1 MNKSFLAI
9 TLVLFVVGAVP
20 LSRPGAGWFWE
31 LGNGLGFA
39 ALVAMLYLLIDTR
52 RGGKVRTHQL
62 VGYLALGYLAA
73 HILWFLAGDPI
84 AIEYAKPGASWSMW
98 SAWLALLMLLVLVV
112 SSLPNLRPANYHD
125 HLGFRRW
132 HRVLTMVLLAAT
144 VHHIAGSGFYVFH
157 PLQWLSLMALSIFLL
172 WLPLHRNRGLRP
184 VQLVPAV
191 AVTAVAIA
199 LFVGAKFLLQ

>member
-1 MNKSFLAI
+1 MNKSFLLI
-9 TLVLFVVGAVP
+9 TLVLFAVASTP
-20 LSRPGAGWFWE
+20 LSRPSAGWFWE

-39 ALVAMLYLLIDTR
+39 ALVVMLYLLIDTR
-52 RGGKVRTHQL
+52 RGGKVRVHQL
-62 VGYLALGYLAA
+62 IGYLAGGYLAA
-73 HILWFLAGDPI
+73 HILWFLIGDAI

-98 SAWLALLMLLVLVV
+98 SAWLALVVLLVLVV
-112 SSLPNLRPANYHD
+112 SSLPNLRPANYHS

-172 WLPLHRNRGLRP
+172 WLPLHRNRGLPP
-184 VQLVPAV
+184 VQFVPAV
-191 AVTAVAIA
+191 AVIAAAIA
-199 LFVGAKFLLQ
+199 LFVVAKVFLQ